1 MKVSFDFD
9 ATLSRKDVQQFA
21 KSLVDKGHEV
31 WIITSRFDDETIL
44 ERGFIHAKGQNK
56 VLFDVASEC
65 GIKVENIKFTCMESK
80 SDFIKGKG
88 FSFHL
93 DDDEYELMDILQTKD
108 GCKPINVGYFAW
120 EEACKEIIDK
130 L

>member
-44 ERGFIHAKGQNK
+44 ERGFVHAKGQNK

-80 SDFIKGKG
+80 SEFIKGKG

-93 DDDEYELMDILQTKD
+93 DDDEYELMDILNTKD
-108 GCKPINVGYFAW
+108 GCRPINVGYFEW
-120 EEACKEIIDK
+120 EEACNEIINN
-130 L
+130 

>member
-31 WIITSRFDDETIL
+31 WIVTSRFDDKTII
-44 ERGFIHAKGQNK
+44 ERGFIHAKDQNK
-56 VLFDVASEC
+56 VLFKVAEEC

-80 SDFIKGKG
+80 SEFIKGKG

-93 DDDEYELMDILQTKD
+93 DDDEYELIDILETKD
-108 GCKPINVGYFAW
+108 GCRPINVGYFEW
-120 EEACKEIIDK
+120 EEACKEIIN
-130 L
+130 